1 MVAAIDI
8 EALECAARGS
18 PPSSPPAI
26 PNGTPDPTPS
36 SQNPTST
43 ANTAK
48 KAPKRKNNKRKRG
61 KGQQDETN
69 PTPNS
74 VGAATTEGPL
84 SIVTQKASK
93 KQKKSLQTEQE
104 QCPTPVEELVKLSV
118 IELWKIAQDYSKQS
132 MSDEDEEFFLALHQ
146 EQEKQQAIKAIESG
160 VSLSMVF
167 AILGRH
173 IAVKEANRWN
183 QFLQTDQARLI
194 FAESGLGVKDKTV
207 MKQLSEAYSLLSEEE
222 KAALATNPNLND
234 SPAEEDSSSPVDCE
248 DDTDPSIN
256 PNLLRGTVSAK
267 DRYEKVQKAMNTWLE
282 QAVHIAKT
290 CSCEFVIIGVSKHLG
305 PHSFQF
311 TQCTPGA
318 IESNNAIDV
327 VDGDNRFVA
336 RLQSFISGQSVGQ
349 IAVAQKLGKTH
360 TNLKGILTEWPWTE
374 TDHNLWAAGYKL
386 QLSTKPAFCVEWL
399 KSPTRDRKI
408 VEVRLFLR
416 ELRLEKIRLIPRGA
430 HEIEPTWDLNNPN
443 VCPTCH
449 QNKPAAGSLSP
460 ATHTQGN
467 TASGGT
473 NTFEAEDLGGN
484 PTASTTNTS

>member
-8 EALECAARGS
+8 EAL
-18 PPSSPPAI
+18 
-26 PNGTPDPTPS
+26 DKK
-36 SQNPTST
+36 ST
-43 ANTAK
+43 Q
-48 KAPKRKNNKRKRG
+48 RKNNKRKRG

-104 QCPTPVEELVKLSV
+104 RCPTPVEELVKLSV
-118 IELWKIAQDYSKQS
+118 IELRKISQDYSKQS

-146 EQEKQQAIKAIESG
+146 EQEKQQAIKAIERG

-167 AILGRH
+167 AILGRR

-183 QFLQTDQARLI
+183 RFLQTDQARLI

-222 KAALATNPNLND
+222 KAALETNPNLND
-234 SPAEEDSSSPVDCE
+234 SPAEEDSSSPVNCE

-267 DRYEKVQKAMNTWLE
+267 DRYEKAQKAMNTWLE
-282 QAVHIAKT
+282 QPT
-290 CSCEFVIIGVSKHLG
+290 SR
-305 PHSFQF
+305 SF
-311 TQCTPGA
+311 
-318 IESNNAIDV
+318 
-327 VDGDNRFVA
+327 A
-336 RLQSFISGQSVGQ
+336 R
-349 IAVAQKLGKTH
+349 
-360 TNLKGILTEWPWTE
+360 NLPMQWQNLRGILTEWPWTE

-430 HEIEPTWDLNNPN
+430 HKIEPTWDLNNPN

-449 QNKPAAGSLSP
+449 QKKPAAGSLSP